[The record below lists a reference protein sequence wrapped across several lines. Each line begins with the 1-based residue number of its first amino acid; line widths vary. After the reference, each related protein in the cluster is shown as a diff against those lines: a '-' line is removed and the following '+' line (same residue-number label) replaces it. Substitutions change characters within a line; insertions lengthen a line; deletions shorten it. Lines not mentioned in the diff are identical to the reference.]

1 MTKNLLSSITPDI
14 GAIFWITDKP
24 IAVGLE
30 HYNDFDYVY
39 DGLISHY
46 LFENKTATDCTS
58 FCTQSFGKPLWLIH
72 IGPNAHSGSIDEQF
86 FLLNKDEFVDKKI
99 LIISHGNKKWEQ
111 ELPKRYP
118 KFQFV
123 IF

>member
-1 MTKNLLSSITPDI
+1 MAKNLLSSITPDI

-24 IAVGLE
+24 LTAGIE
-30 HYNDFDYVY
+30 NYNDFDYIY

-46 LFENKTATDCTS
+46 LFENKTEADCIS

-86 FLLNKDEFVDKKI
+86 FLLNKDDFTDKKI
-99 LIISHGNKKWEQ
+99 LIVSHENKKWEQ
-111 ELPKRYP
+111 ELPKRYA